1 MFRTN
6 QTRFDVNGG
15 TISKINFNEVYY
27 VNGPVRTNEIHAVI
41 AVQMVGTSGTHG
53 KTHSLLQRSTALIS
67 GLFRIM

>member
-15 TISKINFNEVYY
+15 TISKIKFNEVFY

-41 AVQMVGTSGTHG
+41 AVQMVGNSGTHG
-53 KTHSLLQRSTALIS
+53 KTHCYSVQQH
-67 GLFRIM
+67 